1 MSLASRSH
9 VERRKAPL
17 SPLGTCLFGLIG
29 VCLTLIACG
38 PDYPKCDDDE
48 DCHKGE
54 FCINNLCQQCR
65 NNADCAPGQR
75 CTGGACEPIPGYC
88 ASSAD
93 CGPGKVCEN
102 NTCVAQR
109 QSVAPPPPA
118 SSAPVSCELGPAYY
132 DYDSST
138 LSDGARD
145 QLSRD
150 ATCLRSRGARGVHLT
165 GLSDPRGTEEY
176 NLALGERRAASAQQ
190 YMKSLGVEGEVTF
203 SSMGEELATGTEEAG
218 WARDR
223 RVDLKVK

>member
-9 VERRKAPL
+9 VERQTL
-17 SPLGTCLFGLIG
+17 SLFSLSACLLSIS
-29 VCLTLIACG
+29 LTLIACG
-38 PDYPKCDDDE
+38 PDYPKCDNDE

-75 CTGGACEPIPGYC
+75 CTGGACEAIPGYC

-102 NTCVAQR
+102 NMCVQQR
-109 QSVAPPPPA
+109 QSVAPPPAASPTA
-118 SSAPVSCELGPAYY
+118 PGCELSSAYF

-138 LSDGARD
+138 LSDSARD
-145 QLSRD
+145 QLSRN
-150 ATCLRSRGARGVHLT
+150 ASCLRQRGARGVHLT
-165 GLSDPRGTEEY
+165 GLTDPRGTEEY
-176 NLALGERRAASAQQ
+176 NLALGERRAQSAQQ
-190 YMKSLGVEGEVTF
+190 YLKSLGVEGDVTF
-203 SSMGEELATGTEEAG
+203 SSMGEELATGTDESG

-223 RVDLKVK
+223 RVDFKLK